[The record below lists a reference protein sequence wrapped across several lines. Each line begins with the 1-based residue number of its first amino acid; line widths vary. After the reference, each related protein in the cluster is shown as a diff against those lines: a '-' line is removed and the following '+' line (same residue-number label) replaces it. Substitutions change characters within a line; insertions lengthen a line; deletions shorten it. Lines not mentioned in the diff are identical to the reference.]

1 MTDAHPDVE
10 RAVRREMSHRLAH
23 STGRGGAP
31 LVCFDLDGCLV
42 DSRVPIAAAMNH
54 ALVAVGAPPRD
65 EVDLHARIGPPLLG
79 AFEEMLVEAGHDR
92 TRGRDAVAAYRAV
105 YGDLAVAHTT
115 AVPGMAEVLSALH
128 AAGAPMLVVTTK
140 PAEFATPIL
149 HAVGMHHW
157 FGGVFAPAL
166 TALEEPKADTLVRA
180 LAHAGVEGASARAQV
195 TMVGDRHHDI
205 DAGRARGT
213 RTIGVTWG
221 SGSRDE
227 LVAAGA
233 DAVVAT
239 PAALAARLGI

>member
-1 MTDAHPDVE
+1 MT
-10 RAVRREMSHRLAH
+10 R
-23 STGRGGAP
+23 P

-65 EVDLHARIGPPLLG
+65 EADLHARIGPPLLG
-79 AFEEMLVEAGHDR
+79 ALEDMLVESGHDR
-92 TRGRDAVAAYRAV
+92 ARGREAVAAYRAV

-115 AVPGMAEVLSALH
+115 AVPGMGEVLAALH
-128 AAGAPMLVVTTK
+128 RAGAPMLVVTTK

-149 HAVGMHHW
+149 HAVGLHRW

-166 TALEEPKADTLVRA
+166 TALDEPKADTLARA
-180 LAHAGVEGASARAQV
+180 LSHAGVAGVPAHAAV

-221 SGSRDE
+221 SGSREE

-233 DAVVAT
+233 DAVVET
-239 PAALAARLGI
+239 PAALGARLGI

>member
-1 MTDAHPDVE
+1 MT
-10 RAVRREMSHRLAH
+10 RA
-23 STGRGGAP
+23 

-65 EVDLHARIGPPLLG
+65 EIDLHARIGPPLLG
-79 AFEEMLVEAGHDR
+79 ALEQMLVESGHDR
-92 TRGRDAVAAYRAV
+92 ARGREAVAAYRDV
-105 YGDLAVAHTT
+105 YGELAVAHTT
-115 AVPGMAEVLSALH
+115 AVPGMADVL
-128 AAGAPMLVVTTK
+128 AGLDACGTPLLVVTTK

-149 HAVGMHHW
+149 RAVGMHRW

-166 TALEEPKADTLVRA
+166 TALHEPKADTLARA
-180 LAHAGVEGASARAQV
+180 LAHAGVDGTHAREV
-195 TMVGDRHHDI
+195 TMVGDRHHDV

-227 LVAAGA
+227 LVDAGA
-233 DAVVAT
+233 DAVAET
-239 PAALAARLGI
+239 PRALGVLLGI